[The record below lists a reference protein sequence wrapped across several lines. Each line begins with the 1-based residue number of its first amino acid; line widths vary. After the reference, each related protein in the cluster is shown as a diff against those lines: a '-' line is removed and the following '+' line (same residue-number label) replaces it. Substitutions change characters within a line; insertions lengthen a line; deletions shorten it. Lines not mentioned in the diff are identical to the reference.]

1 MAMDGAIMKLL
12 TTVSGSYLTGTDLAD
27 AVISYGLALTR
38 AHAVDVVSIPFLRND
53 GSTRTVDFT
62 VGWELGTAAISADGI
77 ADGFT
82 VELIDSEALSMIQ
95 DRTAALV
102 GSRNQAL
109 EHGEIG
115 STDLGTIDWPSW
127 VDLA

>member
-1 MAMDGAIMKLL
+1 MHGAMMKLL

-38 AHAVDVVSIPFLRND
+38 AHAVDVVSIPFSRPD

-62 VGWELGTAAISADGI
+62 VGWQLGTAAISADGI

-82 VELIDSEALSMIQ
+82 AELVDPEALSTIQ
-95 DRTAALV
+95 ERTATLV
-102 GSRNQAL
+102 GNRNQGL
-109 EHGEIG
+109 EHNEIG
-115 STDLGTIDWPSW
+115 TTDLGAIDWPSW